1 MKSIGV
7 YTTLCSRV
15 NLQKK
20 TWNFTSTVI
29 IFLQP
34 SGIMLNSTIAEEF
47 PLDQEDGAQVS
58 DDYNGLN
65 GRAVNFADIGC
76 GYGGLLCK
84 FFKV

>member
-7 YTTLCSRV
+7 CTTQCSTVKPR
-15 NLQKK
+15 KK

-34 SGIMLNSTIAEEF
+34 SGIMLNPTIAEEH
-47 PLDQEDGAQVS
+47 PLDQEEGLQVN
-58 DDYNGLN
+58 DDFNGLN
-65 GRAVNFADIGC
+65 GTAVNFADIGC